1 MRPRK
6 YGDRTLQEIL
16 DLWKSGYPVQELAEM
31 FNYHPNDHSRLM
43 HDGIRRGLFPREDYQ
58 YWVGKK
64 KSEGGKFSPKYQMLI
79 SQYRNENIGGLPEY
93 KNAIVGHPVTYKSNL
108 PLEGG
113 FTPEDMKIYHIHSQK
128 YT

>member
-6 YGDRTLQEIL
+6 YGDRTLQEIF

-43 HDGIRRGLFPREDYQ
+43 HYGIRLGLISKEEYEELVR
-58 YWVGKK
+58 KK
-64 KSEGGKFSPKYQMLI
+64 KSEGGRKSPKYSSI
-79 SQYRNENIGGLPEY
+79 PPYRTEELGGLPKCY
-93 KNAIVGHPVTYKSNL
+93 NGSYL
-108 PLEGG
+108 GG
-113 FTPEDMKIYHIHSQK
+113 ITHEDQKTLYSLHAKK